1 MRKRKGEIYSSKLN
15 NTIIHHHFGEY
26 MLTITVT
33 VTVTVIVTV
42 TQIIIVWFGAI
53 PFSPLDMA
61 QKSKLHYLICSG
73 LRCMYPTREGGLYTI
88 FQVWKGHEW
97 MNENFINVSM

>member
-1 MRKRKGEIYSSKLN
+1 MRHVISKKAALLNNELAIGSSKLN

-42 TQIIIVWFGAI
+42 IQIIIV
-53 PFSPLDMA
+53 
-61 QKSKLHYLICSG
+61 
-73 LRCMYPTREGGLYTI
+73 
-88 FQVWKGHEW
+88 
-97 MNENFINVSM
+97 